1 MTKKVKLVRCG
12 TCSRKI
18 SQRDETISIATKKGT
33 TTVFHATAEGCS
45 KASTISAKSIRNREL
60 PSNAEL
66 ELACLSSKW
75 EVERV
80 GLFH

>member
-1 MTKKVKLVRCG
+1 MTKKVRCG
-12 TCSRKI
+12 TCSREIGKG
-18 SQRDETISIATKKGT
+18 DETISIATKKGT

-45 KASTISAKSIRNREL
+45 KANTISAKFIGNHEL

-75 EVERV
+75 EVERI
-80 GLFH
+80 GIFH